1 LLKYAQS
8 GDLLLFN
15 NSCNLGT
22 CIISCFTRSDW
33 DHVGMVIRKPGGK
46 PSDVYIVE
54 AMNPKV
60 EIAYLS
66 EIVDLIYR
74 TDGEGVMYW
83 RPWRHPNRCS
93 LMQFKQG
100 EDGNY
105 IVDEAKTKAK
115 QDAAREEAKGGRCC
129 GANRTDEEIE
139 KIAMA
144 HWNTVYET
152 ERCQCG
158 WQISQEDHDL
168 GNYPNGKIS
177 PCVEQL
183 LFQEAVAFN
192 HRPYEQT
199 PSTMVMSTI
208 SQDSGFWDGL
218 FGTCCCARCGK
229 ERHDAM
235 REKETSASV
244 FCSELAGH
252 LCMEGDLIDKKVLS
266 QEYLPKDFST
276 DPNATVKDHYIPWE
290 DRFGQRNKDPAGT

>member
-1 LLKYAQS
+1 MICIQQS
-8 GDLLLFN
+8 PYDG
-15 NSCNLGT
+15 G
-22 CIISCFTRSDW
+22 
-33 DHVGMVIRKPGGK
+33 HMVDFSFR
-46 PSDVYIVE
+46 
-54 AMNPKV
+54 
-60 EIAYLS
+60 
-66 EIVDLIYR
+66 
-74 TDGEGVMYW
+74 YW

-177 PCVEQL
+177 PCVERL

-218 FGTCCCARCGK
+218 FGTCCCARCGVSPNA
-229 ERHDAM
+229 HF
-235 REKETSASV
+235 SV
-244 FCSELAGH
+244 H
-252 LCMEGDLIDKKVLS
+252 LHPVHAHLSPPMGIAALPMHVLS
-266 QEYLPKDFST
+266 CMSPTPTLYS
-276 DPNATVKDHYIPWE
+276 NS
-290 DRFGQRNKDPAGT
+290 N

>member
-1 LLKYAQS
+1 
-8 GDLLLFN
+8 
-15 NSCNLGT
+15 
-22 CIISCFTRSDW
+22 
-33 DHVGMVIRKPGGK
+33 
-46 PSDVYIVE
+46 
-54 AMNPKV
+54 
-60 EIAYLS
+60 
-66 EIVDLIYR
+66 
-74 TDGEGVMYW
+74 
-83 RPWRHPNRCS
+83 
-93 LMQFKQG
+93 MQFKQG

-177 PCVEQL
+177 PCVERL

-290 DRFGQRNKDPAGT
+290 DRFGQRNKDPAGKYTDPEFVYEMVDEFRIVRKLRKGFSADGSNKVSAMERANNKDKAGGGESNGRSTFTA